1 MFPLAT
7 RCASRPSTGTSPAT
21 ATRCARQGS
30 WRTCPCTRWP
40 LSSPAPRGV
49 KNIIFASR
57 CKPDIVI
64 SDALGNEVRVLD
76 GDDDCL
82 VYDLPIPSRD
92 FQWRGGRKHSRVQF
106 CQVRLEGGDRVIV
119 FRDVEENERC
129 GSDYQNVANVG
140 GFENLK
146 AEDYYKERGMAFV
159 MLVCGRIHTRVI
171 AAVRS
176 LGDSTTSVRDVLLM
190 ARRLKLVRRGGS
202 WELANAWRKDLEL
215 LEAARLRAGAPHRR
229 RVIRA
234 RCCGTGVISL
244 KTCMTVFRPKRI
256 LTSTIVG
263 TSASSGGNGLF
274 AHNGVVESI
283 PIAIIVEN
291 HKERGIQD
299 RHTPIAVDQ
308 FYLLGQDAALL
319 GLG

>member
-1 MFPLAT
+1 MDEDRYVSEL
-7 RCASRPSTGTSPAT
+7 RE
-21 ATRCARQGS
+21 
-30 WRTCPCTRWP
+30 
-40 LSSPAPRGV
+40 
-49 KNIIFASR
+49 
-57 CKPDIVI
+57 
-64 SDALGNEVRVLD
+64 ALGEERQLARVACGRQEMLTDLKAVCMESD
-76 GDDDCL
+76 GK
-82 VYDLPIPSRD
+82 SARA
-92 FQWRGGRKHSRVQF
+92 
-106 CQVRLEGGDRVIV
+106 VRL
-119 FRDVEENERC
+119 
-129 GSDYQNVANVG
+129 VAG
-140 GFENLK
+140 ASGTGKSSLMACLCRELEK
-146 AEDYYKERGMAFV
+146 SAFV
-159 MLVCGRIHTRVI
+159 MLVCGRIHARVI

-299 RHTPIAVDQ
+299 RYTPIAVDQ